1 MSEHKGKFSD
11 PKTGSAVGVRVI
23 TRCAATELVGKNKDG
38 SIEVRLKAPSA
49 GSSDA
54 NEELVTFLAEKLG
67 VTVGALEVVLGA
79 GEREK
84 IISIEGINAS
94 AVDALLFPA

>member
-11 PKTGSAVGVRVI
+11 PRTGSAVGIRVI

-49 GSSDA
+49 GSEDA
-54 NEELVTFLAEKLG
+54 NSELINFLAQKLG
-67 VTVGALEVVLGA
+67 VAPSAIEVVLGA

-84 IISIEGINAS
+84 IISIEGVNAS
-94 AVDALLFPA
+94 AVDERLFPA